1 MIVVADRANV
11 RLQWFTLD
19 GKLIKI
25 VGDELRHPCHFSQRG
40 TDLLIPDLKGRV
52 TIFDKDNKLV
62 THLGD
67 NPNKEQWA
75 KNAVKPEELKPGVFC
90 TPHGA
95 SWDQNG
101 NAYIVEWLPYGRITK
116 LKRVTA

>member
-1 MIVVADRANV
+1 
-11 RLQWFTLD
+11 
-19 GKLIKI
+19 
-25 VGDELRHPCHFSQRG
+25 
-40 TDLLIPDLKGRV
+40 V
-52 TIFDKDNKLV
+52 TIFDKDNQLI

-75 KNAVKPEELKPGVFC
+75 NPRVAQADLRPGVFC

-95 SWDQNG
+95 TWDHNG